1 MWDDSMKT
9 AAAGD
14 ENESVGILSLFAGMK
29 RNGNWERELDKV
41 NDANSAIIFL
51 INHCSVRIVRV
62 D

>member
-41 NDANSAIIFL
+41 NDANFAIITF
-51 INHCSVRIVRV
+51 
-62 D
+62 